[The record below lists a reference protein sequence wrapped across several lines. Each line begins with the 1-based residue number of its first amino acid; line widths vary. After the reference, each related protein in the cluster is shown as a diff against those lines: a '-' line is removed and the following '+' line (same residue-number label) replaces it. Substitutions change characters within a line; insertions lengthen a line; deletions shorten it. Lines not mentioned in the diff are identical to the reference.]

1 MYVVDFIK
9 HLTDP
14 QYIIHWGSLLVLSL
28 IVFAECSFLVGFFLP
43 GNSLI
48 FMSGVVCYSNPE
60 IIGGVSLPVLILA
73 FTAAAF
79 MGYFIGYWFGLKK
92 MGPRCF
98 TQTAR
103 LFVFKKWWVDNY
115 IQAYDDHGAKI
126 LIVGRFVPFV
136 RTFAPVIGGMIQMN
150 YRRYMIYNIVGA
162 IIWVGSLASLGY
174 FFGTSAWM
182 QNNIGYLI
190 LALIIITLASII
202 IKSYSFRKQ
211 E

>member
-1 MYVVDFIK
+1 MYVVEFIE

-14 QYIIHWGSLLVLSL
+14 QYIIHWGSLWVLSL
-28 IVFAECSFLVGFFLP
+28 IVFAECSFLIGFFLP

-48 FMSGVVCYSNPE
+48 FMSGVICCSNPE
-60 IIGGVSLPVLILA
+60 ILGGVSLPVLILA

-92 MGPRCF
+92 MGPKCF
-98 TQTAR
+98 TETAK

-150 YRRYMIYNIVGA
+150 YRRYMTYNIVGA
-162 IIWVGSLASLGY
+162 VIWVGSLASLGY
-174 FFGTSAWM
+174 FFGASEWM

-190 LALIIITLASII
+190 IALIIITLASII
-202 IKSYSFRKQ
+202 IKSNPFRKD